1 MPSGQHFAGV
11 HQEFQQLERI
21 LQPIGKRP
29 YATSYATMPQPLKV
43 LLVDDE
49 IVRAAMVEE
58 ALANEGH
65 EVICRLQAPTSLN
78 EMVARHQPDV
88 VIIDMESPDRDT
100 LDSMSLLNRENPR
113 PVVFFA
119 DQHDPET
126 MQAALKSGVSAY
138 VVDGLVPGRVK
149 AVMEVAIARFESF
162 QSMRRELDQART
174 QLAER
179 KRIERAKGL
188 LMKHQDCDEP
198 QAYRMLRKLAMDRGQ
213 RIGDVANNVIDIL
226 EQLEK
231 GR

>member
-1 MPSGQHFAGV
+1 MP
-11 HQEFQQLERI
+11 
-21 LQPIGKRP
+21 P
-29 YATSYATMPQPLKV
+29 PLKI

-49 IVRAAMVEE
+49 VVRAAMVEE
-58 ALANEGH
+58 ALTHEGH
-65 EVICRLQAPTSLN
+65 QVVCHLQSPASLN

-100 LDSMSLLNRENPR
+100 LDSMALLNRENPR

-119 DQHDPET
+119 DQHDPDT

-149 AVMEVAIARFESF
+149 AIIEVAIARFDAF
-162 QSMRRELDQART
+162 QSMRQELDRT
-174 QLAER
+174 RNQLAER

-188 LMKHQDCDEP
+188 LMKHQDCDEE

-213 RIGDVANNVIDIL
+213 RIAEVAESVIDIL
-226 EQLEK
+226 ERLDK
-231 GR
+231 GPLS

>member
-1 MPSGQHFAGV
+1 MP
-11 HQEFQQLERI
+11 
-21 LQPIGKRP
+21 P
-29 YATSYATMPQPLKV
+29 PLKV

-49 IVRAAMVEE
+49 VVRAAMVEE
-58 ALANEGH
+58 ALIHEGH
-65 EVICRLQAPTSLN
+65 QVICRLPSPASLN

-100 LDSMSLLNRENPR
+100 LDSMAVLNRENPR

-119 DQHDPET
+119 DQHDPDT

-149 AVMEVAIARFESF
+149 AIIEVAIARFDAF
-162 QSMRRELDQART
+162 QSMRRELDKARN
-174 QLAER
+174 QLADR

-188 LMKHQDCDEP
+188 LMKHQDCDEE

-213 RIGDVANNVIDIL
+213 RIAAVADSVIDIL
-226 EQLEK
+226 ERLEK
-231 GR
+231 GS